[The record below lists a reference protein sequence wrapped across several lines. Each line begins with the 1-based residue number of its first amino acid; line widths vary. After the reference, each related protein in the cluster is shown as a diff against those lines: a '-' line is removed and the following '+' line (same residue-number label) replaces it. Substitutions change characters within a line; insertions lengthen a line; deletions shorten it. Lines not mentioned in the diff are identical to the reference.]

1 MSELNILNSLLISL
15 TGYSLNGYLTSSIE
29 RMHKSDEELEET
41 IQQAVD
47 DEDTT
52 LLNICIAEQ
61 LNRLED

>member
-29 RMHKSDEELEET
+29 LMHKSDEELEET